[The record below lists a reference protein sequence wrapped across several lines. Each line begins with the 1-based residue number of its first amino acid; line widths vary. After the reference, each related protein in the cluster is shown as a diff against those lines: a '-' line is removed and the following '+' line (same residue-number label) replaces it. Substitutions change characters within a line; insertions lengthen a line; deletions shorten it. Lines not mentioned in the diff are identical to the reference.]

1 MTTTLEETYGSRVVV
16 PGGGFLLNNEMGD
29 FNRVPG
35 RTDISGNI
43 GTPANLVAP
52 GKRMLSSQCPVVVI
66 RDGKVRAITGSPG
79 GRTIPNTVAQVLWN
93 LLEWDMGARQAVDT
107 PRIHHQWFPDQI
119 RLEGATSRQ
128 RINLTR
134 ELMKRGHK
142 VVNATQ
148 GDAHT
153 IWVDANGKIWAAADR
168 RIEGAA
174 SGE

>member
-1 MTTTLEETYGSRVVV
+1 VVV

-35 RTDISGNI
+35 RTDILGNI